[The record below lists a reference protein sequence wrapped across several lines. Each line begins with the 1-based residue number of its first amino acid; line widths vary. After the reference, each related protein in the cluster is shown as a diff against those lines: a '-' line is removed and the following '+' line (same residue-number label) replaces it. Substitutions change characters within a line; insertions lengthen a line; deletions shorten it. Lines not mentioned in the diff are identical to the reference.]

1 MLRGASRPA
10 QHYSAHPPPHR
21 TMDGDRNDGQAQRA
35 GGDDVEDGKRFGID
49 RAAELALA
57 VGVVALGGLVLWK
70 TGEIRITPMNA
81 RIGPRVIPYI
91 VGSGLVT
98 VGLWYAIVLLLRRTP
113 SPSRGEDGEDVDLS
127 VSTDWRTIGIISAAL
142 LAYLLLIERAGF
154 IVASSVLFFVAAF
167 GMGSR
172 RIARDAGI
180 AVVLS
185 VAVFLIFTRG
195 LSLRLPEGI
204 IPIELVRGPW

>member
-1 MLRGASRPA
+1 
-10 QHYSAHPPPHR
+10 
-21 TMDGDRNDGQAQRA
+21 
-35 GGDDVEDGKRFGID
+35 VEDGKRSGID
-49 RAAELALA
+49 RAAELVLA
-57 VGVVALGGLVLWK
+57 IGVVALGGLVLWK

-81 RIGPRVIPYI
+81 RIGPRVIPYV
-91 VGSGLVT
+91 VGSGLV
-98 VGLWYAIVLLLRRTP
+98 VAGVWYVIELLLGRGS
-113 SPSRGEDGEDVDLS
+113 SPSRGEEGEDVDLS
-127 VSTDWRTIGIISAAL
+127 EPTDWRTIGFIAAAL

-172 RIARDAGI
+172 RLARDAVI
-180 AVVLS
+180 AVALS

-204 IPIELVRGPW
+204 VPLELVRGPW

>member
-1 MLRGASRPA
+1 VENERRSRL
-10 QHYSAHPPPHR
+10 
-21 TMDGDRNDGQAQRA
+21 
-35 GGDDVEDGKRFGID
+35 D

-91 VGSGLVT
+91 VGSGLVV
-98 VGLWYAIVLLLRRTP
+98 VGVWFLIEILLGRGP
-113 SPSRGEDGEDVDLS
+113 QASAGEDGEDVDLS
-127 VSTDWRTIGIISAAL
+127 ASTDWRVIGILGATL
-142 LAYLLLIERAGF
+142 VAYLILIERAGF
-154 IVASSVLFFVAAF
+154 IVASSVLFFGAAF

-172 RIARDAGI
+172 RILRDAVFAI
-180 AVVLS
+180 ALS
-185 VAVFLIFTRG
+185 IAVFLIFTRG

-204 IPIELVRGPW
+204 MPIELVRGSW

>member
-1 MLRGASRPA
+1 M
-10 QHYSAHPPPHR
+10 
-21 TMDGDRNDGQAQRA
+21 
-35 GGDDVEDGKRFGID
+35 EDGKRPGLD

-57 VGVVALGGLVLWK
+57 LGVVALGALVLWQ
-70 TGEIRITPMNA
+70 TREIRITPMNA

-91 VGSGLVT
+91 VGAGLLV
-98 VGLWYAIVLLLRRTP
+98 VGLWFVIDVLLNRR
-113 SPSRGEDGEDVDLS
+113 SPSGAGEEGEDVDLS
-127 VSTDWRTIGIISAAL
+127 TPTDWRTIGFIGVAL
-142 LAYLLLIERAGF
+142 LAYLVLIERAGF

-172 RIARDAGI
+172 RIVRDAAI
-180 AVVLS
+180 AVVPS

-204 IPIELVRGPW
+204 VPIELVRGPW